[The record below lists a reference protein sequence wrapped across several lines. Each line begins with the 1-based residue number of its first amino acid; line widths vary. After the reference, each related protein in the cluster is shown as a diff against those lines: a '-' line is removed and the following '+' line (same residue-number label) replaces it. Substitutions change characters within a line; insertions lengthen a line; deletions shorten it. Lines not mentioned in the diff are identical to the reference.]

1 MPPANLRSSRKTDT
15 NGLCANKGRRRFL
28 KFLAASPLAALP
40 ATAWQTQQ
48 TAGAGA
54 GSGSGYF
61 TPLTS
66 AKDAFSVMD
75 FEDAARRTLP
85 EAHFGYMASGVDDD
99 LTLKA
104 NREGFQHIELR
115 TRRLIDVSKVDTRV
129 ELFGTTWD
137 FPIFICPTGAQR
149 MFHPDA
155 ELATARAAK
164 AKGALQILST
174 VTSVSY
180 EDIAQA
186 RGGPVW
192 YQLYAPAKWEQAE
205 HIIKRVEA
213 AGCPALA
220 LTVDLLGGRN
230 TETYNRAR
238 RADKRECSEC
248 HNGAPGSDLSVRP
261 MFKGLDMTGFQMN
274 SPSMTWDFVDRV
286 KKTTKMKFLLKGL
299 ESREDARLAVEHGVD
314 GIIVSNHG
322 GRSMETLKPTIESLP
337 EVIEAV
343 NGRIPVLVD
352 GGFRR
357 GSDVI
362 KALALGAR
370 AVGIGRPYLWGLS
383 AFGQPGVERVLDIMR
398 GELQLAMRQCGKTS
412 IAQIGKDTIAMKHA

>member
-1 MPPANLRSSRKTDT
+1 MLPENLKE
-15 NGLCANKGRRRFL
+15 RRRFL
-28 KFLAASPLAALP
+28 KFLAGSPLLAALP
-40 ATAWQTQQ
+40 AEAWQPQQ
-48 TAGAGA
+48 AAPN
-54 GSGSGYF
+54 YF
-61 TPLTS
+61 VPLTS
-66 AKDAFSVMD
+66 PKDAFSVMD
-75 FEDAARRTLP
+75 FEDAARRALP

-115 TRRLIDVSKVDTRV
+115 TRRLVDVSKVDTRV
-129 ELFGTTWD
+129 DLFGTTFD
-137 FPIFICPTGAQR
+137 YPIFICPTGAQR
-149 MFHPDA
+149 MFNPDA

-180 EDIAQA
+180 EDVAQA

-274 SPSMTWDFVDRV
+274 SPSLTWDFVDRV

-299 ESREDARLAVEHGVD
+299 ESREDAKLAVEHGVD

-337 EVIEAV
+337 EVVEAV

-398 GELQLAMRQCGKTS
+398 GELHLAMRQCGKTS
-412 IAQIGKDTIAMKHA
+412 LAQIDKNTIAMKRG

>member
-1 MPPANLRSSRKTDT
+1 MSSAKQRD
-15 NGLCANKGRRRFL
+15 RRRFL

-40 ATAWQTQQ
+40 AAAWQSQQ
-48 TAGAGA
+48 PAGAA
-54 GSGSGYF
+54 DYI
-61 TPLTS
+61 PLTS
-66 AKDAFSVMD
+66 PKDAFSVMD
-75 FEDAARRTLP
+75 FEEAARRALP
-85 EAHFGYMASGVDDD
+85 VAHFGYMASGVDDD

-104 NREGFQHIELR
+104 NREGYQHIELR
-115 TRRLIDVSKVDTRV
+115 TRRLIDVSHVDTRV
-129 ELFGTTWD
+129 YLFGTTFD

-164 AKGALQILST
+164 SKGALQILST

-180 EDIAQA
+180 EEIAKA
-186 RGGPVW
+186 RSGPVW

-238 RADKRECSEC
+238 RADKRDCNDC
-248 HNGAPGSDLSVRP
+248 HTGAPGSDLSVRP
-261 MFKGLDMTGFQMN
+261 MFKGLDLNGFQMN

-299 ESREDARLAVEHGVD
+299 ESREDAKLAVEHGVD

-337 EVIEAV
+337 EVLEAV

-352 GGFRR
+352 GGVRR

-412 IAQIGKDTIAMKHA
+412 LAEIDKNTVAMKRV

>member
-1 MPPANLRSSRKTDT
+1 LPARMLPENLKD
-15 NGLCANKGRRRFL
+15 RRRFL
-28 KFLAASPLAALP
+28 KYLAASPLLAALP
-40 ATAWQTQQ
+40 AEAWQAQQ
-48 TAGAGA
+48 AAPN
-54 GSGSGYF
+54 YF
-61 TPLTS
+61 VPLTNP
-66 AKDAFSVMD
+66 KDAFSVMD
-75 FEDAARRTLP
+75 FEDAARRALP

-129 ELFGTTWD
+129 DLFGTTFD
-137 FPIFICPTGAQR
+137 YPIFICPTGAQR
-149 MFHPDA
+149 MFNPDA

-180 EDIAQA
+180 EEIAQA

-274 SPSMTWDFVDRV
+274 SPSLTWDFVDRV
-286 KKTTKMKFLLKGL
+286 KKITKMKFLLKGL
-299 ESREDARLAVEHGVD
+299 ESREDAKLAVEHGVD

-322 GRSMETLKPTIESLP
+322 GRSMETLKATIESLP
-337 EVIEAV
+337 EVVEAV
-343 NGRIPVLVD
+343 NGQIPVFVD

-412 IAQIGKDTIAMKHA
+412 LAQIDKNTIAMKRG

>member
-1 MPPANLRSSRKTDT
+1 MSSPNHGD
-15 NGLCANKGRRRFL
+15 RRRFL
-28 KFLAASPLAALP
+28 KFLAASPLAAAFP
-40 ATAWQTQQ
+40 AAAWQTQQ
-48 TAGAGA
+48 SAGAA
-54 GSGSGYF
+54 NN
-61 TPLTS
+61 S
-66 AKDAFSVMD
+66 AAFASPKDAFSVMD
-75 FEDAARRTLP
+75 FEDAARRALP
-85 EAHFGYMASGVDDD
+85 GAHFGYMASGVDDD

-115 TRRLIDVSKVDTRV
+115 TRRLIDVSHVDTRV
-129 ELFGTTWD
+129 DLFGTTFD

-164 AKGALQILST
+164 SKGALQILST

-180 EDIAQA
+180 EEIAQA

-238 RADKRECSEC
+238 RDDKRDCNEC
-248 HNGAPGSDLSVRP
+248 HTGAPGSDLSVRP

-299 ESREDARLAVEHGVD
+299 ESREDAKLAVEHGVD

-337 EVIEAV
+337 EVVEAV

-398 GELQLAMRQCGKTS
+398 GELQLAMRQCGTPS
-412 IAQIGKDTIAMKHA
+412 LAQITRATVAMKS

>member
-1 MPPANLRSSRKTDT
+1 MLPENLKD
-15 NGLCANKGRRRFL
+15 RRRFL
-28 KFLAASPLAALP
+28 KFLAASPLMAALP
-40 ATAWQTQQ
+40 AEAWQ
-48 TAGAGA
+48 
-54 GSGSGYF
+54 S
-61 TPLTS
+61 LTS
-66 AKDAFSVMD
+66 PKDAFSVMD
-75 FEDAARRTLP
+75 FEDAARRALP

-115 TRRLIDVSKVDTRV
+115 TRRLVDVSKVDTRV
-129 ELFGTTWD
+129 DLFGTTFD
-137 FPIFICPTGAQR
+137 YPIFICPTGAQR
-149 MFHPDA
+149 MFNPDA

-180 EDIAQA
+180 EEVAQA

-299 ESREDARLAVEHGVD
+299 ESHEDAKLAVEHGVD

-322 GRSMETLKPTIESLP
+322 GRSMETLKATIESLP
-337 EVIEAV
+337 EVVEAV
-343 NGRIPVLVD
+343 GGRIPVLVD

-383 AFGQPGVERVLDIMR
+383 SFGQSGVERVLDIMR

-412 IAQIGKDTIAMKHA
+412 LAQIGKDTIAMKRG

>member
-1 MPPANLRSSRKTDT
+1 MSTHRD
-15 NGLCANKGRRRFL
+15 RREFLEEFL

-40 ATAWQTQQ
+40 AAAWQTQQ
-48 TAGAGA
+48 AAPSS
-54 GSGSGYF
+54 SGVSPYF
-61 TPLTS
+61 VPLTS
-66 AKDAFSVMD
+66 PKDAFSVMD
-75 FEDAARRTLP
+75 FEDAARRALP
-85 EAHFGYMASGVDDD
+85 QAHFGYMESGVDDD
-99 LTLKA
+99 LTRQA
-104 NREGFQHIELR
+104 NQEGYRHIELR

-129 ELFGTTWD
+129 ELFGSTFE
-137 FPIFICPTGAQR
+137 FPVFICPTGAQR

-180 EDIAQA
+180 EEIAKA

-220 LTVDLLGGRN
+220 LTIDLLGGRN

-238 RADKRECSEC
+238 RADKRDCNEC
-248 HNGAPGSDLSVRP
+248 HEGAPGSNLAARP
-261 MFKGLDMTGFQMN
+261 MFQGLDMNGFQMN

-286 KKTTKMKFLLKGL
+286 KKITKMKFLLKGL
-299 ESREDARLAVEHGVD
+299 ESREDAALAVEHGVD

-337 EVIEAV
+337 EVLDAV

-352 GGFRR
+352 GGVRR

-362 KALALGAR
+362 KALALGAK

-383 AFGQPGVERVLDIMR
+383 SFGQLGVERVLDIMR

-412 IAQIGKDTIAMKHA
+412 LAQIDKNTIAMKRA

>member
-1 MPPANLRSSRKTDT
+1 MLPENLKD
-15 NGLCANKGRRRFL
+15 RRRFL
-28 KFLAASPLAALP
+28 KFLAASPLMAALP
-40 ATAWQTQQ
+40 AEAWQSQQ
-48 TAGAGA
+48 AA
-54 GSGSGYF
+54 SNYF
-61 TPLTS
+61 VPLTS
-66 AKDAFSVMD
+66 PKDAFSVMD
-75 FEDAARRTLP
+75 FEDAARRALP
-85 EAHFGYMASGVDDD
+85 QAHFGYMASGVDDD

-129 ELFGTTWD
+129 DLLGTTFD
-137 FPIFICPTGAQR
+137 YPIFICPTGAQR
-149 MFHPDA
+149 MFNPDA

-164 AKGALQILST
+164 SRNTLQILST

-180 EDIAQA
+180 EEVAQA

-286 KKTTKMKFLLKGL
+286 KKTTRMKFLLKGL
-299 ESREDARLAVEHGVD
+299 ESHEDAKLAVEHGVD

-322 GRSMETLKPTIESLP
+322 GRSMETLKATIESLP
-337 EVIEAV
+337 EVVEAV

-412 IAQIGKDTIAMKHA
+412 LAQIDKNTIAIKRS

>member
-1 MPPANLRSSRKTDT
+1 MLPANLKD
-15 NGLCANKGRRRFL
+15 RRRFL

-40 ATAWQTQQ
+40 ASAWQQS
-48 TAGAGA
+48 AGP
-54 GSGSGYF
+54 GSEYF
-61 TPLTS
+61 VPLTNP
-66 AKDAFSVMD
+66 KDAFSVMD
-75 FEDAARRTLP
+75 FEDAARRALP
-85 EAHFGYMASGVDDD
+85 TAHFGYMESGVDDD
-99 LTLKA
+99 LTVKA
-104 NREGFQHIELR
+104 NHEAYQHIELR
-115 TRRLIDVSKVDTRV
+115 TRRLIDVGHVETKVD
-129 ELFGTTWD
+129 LFGTTFD

-149 MFHPDA
+149 MFNPDA

-164 AKGALQILST
+164 SKNALQILST

-180 EDIAQA
+180 EEIAKA

-248 HNGAPGSDLSVRP
+248 HNGAPGSDLSARP
-261 MFKGLDMTGFQMN
+261 MFKGLDMAGFQMN

-299 ESREDARLAVEHGVD
+299 ESREDAKLAVEHGVD

-337 EVIEAV
+337 EVLEAV
-343 NGRIPVLVD
+343 NGSIPVFVD
-352 GGFRR
+352 GGIRR
-357 GSDVI
+357 GSDAI

-383 AFGQPGVERVLDIMR
+383 SFGQPGVERVLDILR
-398 GELQLAMRQCGKTS
+398 GELQLAMRQCGKQS
-412 IAQIGKDTIAMKHA
+412 LSQIGKDTIQMKRV

>member
-1 MPPANLRSSRKTDT
+1 MLPENIKD
-15 NGLCANKGRRRFL
+15 RRRFL
-28 KFLAASPLAALP
+28 KYLAASPLLAALP
-40 ATAWQTQQ
+40 AEAWQ
-48 TAGAGA
+48 
-54 GSGSGYF
+54 SPNYF
-61 TPLTS
+61 VPLTS
-66 AKDAFSVMD
+66 PKDAFSVMD
-75 FEDAARRTLP
+75 FEDAARRALP

-104 NREGFQHIELR
+104 NREGFQRIELR
-115 TRRLIDVSKVDTRV
+115 TRRLVDVSKVDTRV
-129 ELFGTTWD
+129 DLFGTTFD
-137 FPIFICPTGAQR
+137 YPIFICPTGAQR
-149 MFHPDA
+149 MFNPDA

-180 EDIAQA
+180 EEVAQA

-299 ESREDARLAVEHGVD
+299 ESREDAKLAVEHGVD

-322 GRSMETLKPTIESLP
+322 GRSMETLKATIESLP
-337 EVIEAV
+337 EVVEAV
-343 NGRIPVLVD
+343 GGRIPVLVD

-412 IAQIGKDTIAMKHA
+412 LAQIGKDTIAMKRG

>member
-1 MPPANLRSSRKTDT
+1 MLPDNLKD
-15 NGLCANKGRRRFL
+15 RRRFL

-40 ATAWQTQQ
+40 AEAWQQQ
-48 TAGAGA
+48 
-54 GSGSGYF
+54 SSYF
-61 TPLTS
+61 VPLTGP
-66 AKDAFSVMD
+66 KDAFSVMD
-75 FEDAARRTLP
+75 FEDAARRALP

-115 TRRLIDVSKVDTRV
+115 TRRLVDVSKVDTRV
-129 ELFGTTWD
+129 DLFGTTWD
-137 FPIFICPTGAQR
+137 YPIFICPTGAQR
-149 MFHPDA
+149 MFNPDA

-164 AKGALQILST
+164 SKGALQILST

-180 EDIAQA
+180 EEIAKA

-205 HIIKRVEA
+205 HIIKRVEDS
-213 AGCPALA
+213 GCPALA

-238 RADKRECSEC
+238 RNDKRECSEC
-248 HNGAPGSDLSVRP
+248 HNGAPGSDLSARP

-274 SPSMTWDFVDRV
+274 SPTMTWDFVDRV

-299 ESREDARLAVEHGVD
+299 ESREDAKLAVEPGVD

-362 KALALGAR
+362 KALALGAK
-370 AVGIGRPYLWGLS
+370 AVGIGRPYLWALS
-383 AFGQPGVERVLDIMR
+383 SFGQPGVERVLDIMR
-398 GELQLAMRQCGKTS
+398 GELQLAMRQCGKTTL
-412 IAQIGKDTIAMKHA
+412 AEIGKSTIEMKRGW

>member
-1 MPPANLRSSRKTDT
+1 MSSAKQRD
-15 NGLCANKGRRRFL
+15 RRRFL
-28 KFLAASPLAALP
+28 KFLAASPLATLP
-40 ATAWQTQQ
+40 AAAWQTQQ
-48 TAGAGA
+48 PAFDIG
-54 GSGSGYF
+54 
-61 TPLTS
+61 PLTS
-66 AKDAFSVMD
+66 PKDAFSVMD
-75 FEDAARRTLP
+75 FEDAARRALP
-85 EAHFGYMASGVDDD
+85 MAHFGYMASGVDDD
-99 LTLKA
+99 QTLKA
-104 NREGFQHIELR
+104 NREGYQHIELR

-129 ELFGTTWD
+129 DLFGTTFD

-174 VTSVSY
+174 VTSVGY
-180 EDIAQA
+180 EDIAKA

-238 RADKRECSEC
+238 RADKRDCNEC
-248 HNGAPGSDLSVRP
+248 HNGAPGSDLAARP

-274 SPSMTWDFVDRV
+274 SPSLTWDFVDRV

-299 ESREDARLAVEHGVD
+299 ESREDAKLAVEHGVD

-337 EVIEAV
+337 EVVEAV
-343 NGRIPVLVD
+343 NGRIPVFVD
-352 GGFRR
+352 GGIRR

-383 AFGQPGVERVLDIMR
+383 SFGQPGVERVLDILR
-398 GELQLAMRQCGKTS
+398 GELQLAMRQCGTPS
-412 IAQIGKDTIAMKHA
+412 LAQITKATVAMKNRA

>member
-1 MPPANLRSSRKTDT
+1 MANHRD
-15 NGLCANKGRRRFL
+15 RRRFL
-28 KFLAASPLAALP
+28 KFLAASPLAALR
-40 ATAWQTQQ
+40 AEAWQ
-48 TAGAGA
+48 APASGP
-54 GSGSGYF
+54 GSAYYV
-61 TPLTS
+61 PLAA

-75 FEDAARRTLP
+75 FEDASRRTLP
-85 EAHFGYMASGVDDD
+85 QAHFGYMDSGVDDD
-99 LTLKA
+99 LTKRA
-104 NREGFQHIELR
+104 NQEGYQHIELR
-115 TRRLIDVSKVDTRV
+115 ARRLIDVSKVDTRV
-129 ELFGTTWD
+129 DLFGST
-137 FPIFICPTGAQR
+137 FESPIYICPTGAQK

-164 AKGALQILST
+164 AKGTLQVLST

-180 EDIAQA
+180 EEIGKA

-238 RADKRECSEC
+238 RADKRDCNEC
-248 HNGAPGSDLSVRP
+248 HEGAPGSNLSARP
-261 MFKGLDMTGFQMN
+261 MFQGLDMTGFQMN
-274 SPSMTWDFVDRV
+274 SPTMTWDFVDRV
-286 KKTTKMKFLLKGL
+286 KKTTKMKFLLKGI
-299 ESREDARLAVEHGVD
+299 ESREDAALAVEHGVD
-314 GIIVSNHG
+314 GIMVSNHG

-337 EVIEAV
+337 EVLEAV
-343 NGRIPVLVD
+343 RGRIPVFVD
-352 GGFRR
+352 GGVRR

-362 KALALGAR
+362 KALALGAK

-383 AFGQPGVERVLDIMR
+383 SFGQPGVERVLDILN

-412 IAQIGKDTIAMKHA
+412 IMQIDKTTIAMKRV

>member
-1 MPPANLRSSRKTDT
+1 MLPANHKD
-15 NGLCANKGRRRFL
+15 RRRFL
-28 KFLAASPLAALP
+28 KFLAASPLAAFP
-40 ATAWQTQQ
+40 AAAWEPPP
-48 TAGAGA
+48 
-54 GSGSGYF
+54 SDYI
-61 TPLTS
+61 PLGGP
-66 AKDAFSVMD
+66 KDAFSVMD
-75 FEDAARRTLP
+75 FEEAARRALP
-85 EAHFGYMASGVDDD
+85 AAHFGYMASGVDDD

-129 ELFGTTWD
+129 DLFGTTWD

-149 MFHPDA
+149 MFHADA

-164 AKGALQILST
+164 AKNALQILST
-174 VTSVSY
+174 VTSVGY
-180 EDIAQA
+180 EDIAKA

-213 AGCPALA
+213 SGCPALA

-238 RADKRECSEC
+238 RADKRDCNDC
-248 HNGAPGSDLSVRP
+248 HDGAPGSNLSARP
-261 MFKGLDMTGFQMN
+261 MFKDLDMTGFQMN
-274 SPSMTWDFVDRV
+274 SPTMTWDFVDRV

-299 ESREDARLAVEHGVD
+299 ESREDAKLAVEHGVD

-362 KALALGAR
+362 KALALGAK
-370 AVGIGRPYLWGLS
+370 AVGIGRPYLWALS
-383 AFGQPGVERVLDIMR
+383 SFGQPGVERVLDIMR
-398 GELQLAMRQCGKTS
+398 GELQLAMRQCGKIS
-412 IAQIGKDTIAMKHA
+412 LAQIDKTTIAMKPV

>member
-1 MPPANLRSSRKTDT
+1 MPSAKSRD
-15 NGLCANKGRRRFL
+15 RRRFL

-40 ATAWQTQQ
+40 AAAWQNATSDYIPL
-48 TAGAGA
+48 A
-54 GSGSGYF
+54 
-61 TPLTS
+61 TP
-66 AKDAFSVMD
+66 KDAFSVMD
-75 FEDAARRTLP
+75 FEEAARRALP
-85 EAHFGYMASGVDDD
+85 VAHFGYMASGVDDD

-104 NREGFQHIELR
+104 NREGYQHIELR
-115 TRRLIDVSKVDTRV
+115 TRRLIDVSKVNTRV
-129 ELFGTTWD
+129 ELFGSTFD

-274 SPSMTWDFVDRV
+274 SPSLTWDFVDRV

-299 ESREDARLAVEHGVD
+299 ESHEDAKLAVEHGVD

-337 EVIEAV
+337 EVLDAV
-343 NGRIPVLVD
+343 AGRIPVLVD
-352 GGFRR
+352 GGVRR

-383 AFGQPGVERVLDIMR
+383 AFGQPGVERVLDILR

-412 IAQIGKDTIAMKHA
+412 LAEIDKNTIAMKRG

>member
-1 MPPANLRSSRKTDT
+1 MLPANFKD
-15 NGLCANKGRRRFL
+15 RRRFL

-40 ATAWQTQQ
+40 AEAWQTPEP
-48 TAGAGA
+48 
-54 GSGSGYF
+54 SYF
-61 TPLTS
+61 VPLKDP
-66 AKDAFSVMD
+66 KDAFSVMD
-75 FEDAARRTLP
+75 FEDAARRALP

-115 TRRLIDVSKVDTRV
+115 TRRLVDVSKVDTRV
-129 ELFGTTWD
+129 DLFGTTFD
-137 FPIFICPTGAQR
+137 YPIFICPTGAQR
-149 MFHPDA
+149 MFNPDA
-155 ELATARAAK
+155 EVATARAAK

-180 EDIAQA
+180 EEVAQA

-238 RADKRECSEC
+238 RADPRACSDC
-248 HNGAPGSDLSVRP
+248 HNGAPGADLSARP

-299 ESREDARLAVEHGVD
+299 ESREDAKLAVEHGVD

-337 EVIEAV
+337 EVVEAV
-343 NGRIPVLVD
+343 GGRVPVFVD
-352 GGFRR
+352 GGVRR
-357 GSDVI
+357 GTDVI

-383 AFGQPGVERVLDIMR
+383 GFGQPGVERVLDILN
-398 GELQLAMRQCGKTS
+398 GELQLAMRQCGRTS
-412 IAQIGKDTIAMKHA
+412 IARIDKTTIAMKPGYRAG

>member
-1 MPPANLRSSRKTDT
+1 MLPVNLKD
-15 NGLCANKGRRRFL
+15 RRRFL

-40 ATAWQTQQ
+40 AEAWQ
-48 TAGAGA
+48 APAA
-54 GSGSGYF
+54 SGVDSAAPNYF
-61 TPLTS
+61 VPLKDP
-66 AKDAFSVMD
+66 KDAFSVMD

-129 ELFGTTWD
+129 ELFGTTYD
-137 FPIFICPTGAQR
+137 YPIFICPTGAQR

-180 EDIAQA
+180 EDIAKA

-213 AGCPALA
+213 AGCRRLRLRSICWADAIRKRTIARAAPIR
-220 LTVDLLGGRN
+220 G
-230 TETYNRAR
+230 RAR
-238 RADKRECSEC
+238 NATTARPAPIFPPVPCS
-248 HNGAPGSDLSVRP
+248 
-261 MFKGLDMTGFQMN
+261 
-274 SPSMTWDFVDRV
+274 
-286 KKTTKMKFLLKGL
+286 
-299 ESREDARLAVEHGVD
+299 
-314 GIIVSNHG
+314 
-322 GRSMETLKPTIESLP
+322 
-337 EVIEAV
+337 
-343 NGRIPVLVD
+343 
-352 GGFRR
+352 R
-357 GSDVI
+357 GWI
-362 KALALGAR
+362 
-370 AVGIGRPYLWGLS
+370 
-383 AFGQPGVERVLDIMR
+383 
-398 GELQLAMRQCGKTS
+398 
-412 IAQIGKDTIAMKHA
+412 

>member
-1 MPPANLRSSRKTDT
+1 MPPSNVRD
-15 NGLCANKGRRRFL
+15 RRRFL

-40 ATAWQTQQ
+40 AEAWQTPEPN
-48 TAGAGA
+48 
-54 GSGSGYF
+54 YF
-61 TPLTS
+61 VPLKDP
-66 AKDAFSVMD
+66 KDAFSVMD
-75 FEDAARRTLP
+75 FEDAARRALP

-129 ELFGTTWD
+129 ELFGTTYD
-137 FPIFICPTGAQR
+137 YPVFICPTGAQR

-180 EDIAQA
+180 EDIAKA

-238 RADKRECSEC
+238 RADPRACSEC
-248 HNGAPGSDLSVRP
+248 HNGAPGADLSARP

-299 ESREDARLAVEHGVD
+299 ESREDAKLAVEHGVD

-322 GRSMETLKPTIESLP
+322 GRSMETLKGTIESLP
-337 EVIEAV
+337 EVV
-343 NGRIPVLVD
+343 
-352 GGFRR
+352 
-357 GSDVI
+357 
-362 KALALGAR
+362 
-370 AVGIGRPYLWGLS
+370 
-383 AFGQPGVERVLDIMR
+383 
-398 GELQLAMRQCGKTS
+398 
-412 IAQIGKDTIAMKHA
+412 

>member
-1 MPPANLRSSRKTDT
+1 MVPANLKD
-15 NGLCANKGRRRFL
+15 RRRFL

-40 ATAWQTQQ
+40 AEAWQ
-48 TAGAGA
+48 A
-54 GSGSGYF
+54 SDYF
-61 TPLTS
+61 VPLTS
-66 AKDAFSVMD
+66 PKDAFSVMD
-75 FEDAARRTLP
+75 FEEAARRALP
-85 EAHFGYMASGVDDD
+85 TAHFGYMASGVDDD

-115 TRRLIDVSKVDTRV
+115 TRRLIDVSHVDTRV

-137 FPIFICPTGAQR
+137 YPIFICPTGAQK
-149 MFHPDA
+149 MFHTDA

-164 AKGALQILST
+164 AKNALQILST

-248 HNGAPGSDLSVRP
+248 HNGAPGADLSARP
-261 MFKGLDMTGFQMN
+261 MFKGLDMTGFAMN
-274 SPSMTWDFVDRV
+274 SPAMTWDFVDRV

-299 ESREDARLAVEHGVD
+299 ESREDAALAVEHGVD

-337 EVIEAV
+337 EVVDAV

-383 AFGQPGVERVLDIMR
+383 SFGQPGVERVLDIMR
-398 GELQLAMRQCGKTS
+398 GELQLAMKQCGKQS
-412 IAQIGKDTIAMKHA
+412 LAQIDRSTIAKKPV

>member
-1 MPPANLRSSRKTDT
+1 MLPVNLKD
-15 NGLCANKGRRRFL
+15 RRRFL

-40 ATAWQTQQ
+40 AEAWQSQQ

-54 GSGSGYF
+54 APNYF
-61 TPLTS
+61 VPLTNP
-66 AKDAFSVMD
+66 KDAFSVMD
-75 FEDAARRTLP
+75 FEDAARRALP

-115 TRRLIDVSKVDTRV
+115 TRRLVDVSKVDTRV
-129 ELFGTTWD
+129 DLFGTTFD
-137 FPIFICPTGAQR
+137 YPIFICPTGAQR
-149 MFHPDA
+149 MFNPDA

-180 EDIAQA
+180 EEIGKA

-205 HIIKRVEA
+205 FIIKRVEA
-213 AGCPALA
+213 AGCPVLA

-299 ESREDARLAVEHGVD
+299 ESREDAKLAVEHGVD

-337 EVIEAV
+337 EVVEAV

-412 IAQIGKDTIAMKHA
+412 LAQIDKNTIAMKRS

>member
-1 MPPANLRSSRKTDT
+1 MPSANHRD
-15 NGLCANKGRRRFL
+15 RRRFL

-40 ATAWQTQQ
+40 AAAWQTQQ
-48 TAGAGA
+48 PSGTGVASDYIPLAG
-54 GSGSGYF
+54 
-61 TPLTS
+61 P
-66 AKDAFSVMD
+66 KDAFSVMD
-75 FEDAARRTLP
+75 FEEAARRALP
-85 EAHFGYMASGVDDD
+85 RAHFGYMASGVDDD

-104 NREGFQHIELR
+104 NREGYQHIELR
-115 TRRLIDVSKVDTRV
+115 TRRLIDVSHVDTRV
-129 ELFGTTWD
+129 DLFGTTFD

-180 EDIAQA
+180 EEIAQA

-238 RADKRECSEC
+238 RADPRACSEC
-248 HNGAPGSDLSVRP
+248 HNGNPGGDLSARP
-261 MFKGLDMTGFQMN
+261 MFKGLDMAGFQMN
-274 SPSMTWDFVDRV
+274 SPSLTWDFVDRV

-299 ESREDARLAVEHGVD
+299 ESREDAKLAVEHGVD

-337 EVIEAV
+337 EVVEAV

-352 GGFRR
+352 GGVRR

-412 IAQIGKDTIAMKHA
+412 LAEITRSTVAMKS